1 MHNVSKCWMWSA
13 RREVASGMKRL
24 AGSNESWSA
33 GGKCRDSC
41 RSEELEAK
49 CKTFLL
55 FSNVTMF
62 LCVLKET
69 FCFLHVK
76 HKTLLN
82 DMSFYLLFPH
92 SLPSASRQQNLPLH
106 HLHLF
111 RLSSEL
117 HQRVPPATGRRPI
130 LKQQITRALKVR
142 TYHLSDSELNL
153 LEFCQLLKMHLFNVF
168 SWEPQHLVTVVVFGV
183 CYKCTHWLTY

>member
-1 MHNVSKCWMWSA
+1 MQKVFIIFQ
-13 RREVASGMKRL
+13 RYYV
-24 AGSNESWSA
+24 
-33 GGKCRDSC
+33 
-41 RSEELEAK
+41 
-49 CKTFLL
+49 
-55 FSNVTMF
+55 

-117 HQRVPPATGRRPI
+117 HQHVPPAIGRRPI
-130 LKQQITRALKVR
+130 LTQQITRALKVR

-168 SWEPQHLVTVVVFGV
+168 S
-183 CYKCTHWLTY
+183 